1 MFIKELLVDLLYYY
15 KSGKIYCA
23 RDYAKLASIPRCA
36 ACDELIFADEFTGA
50 EEKVWHL
57 RHFCCWECDKPLA
70 GHKYVPDENGQP
82 HCLYCFQQ
90 KHGKVYRNIA
100 CHKYR
105 IYRNIKIILRLKSIG
120 IFIVSP
126 Y

>member
-1 MFIKELLVDLLYYY
+1 MYYY

-23 RDYAKLASIPRCA
+23 RDYAKLADIPRCA
-36 ACDELIFADEFTGA
+36 ACDELIFANEFTGA

-90 KHGKVYRNIA
+90 SHGKVF
-100 CHKYR
+100 
-105 IYRNIKIILRLKSIG
+105 IYLPYLSILPTL
-120 IFIVSP
+120 
-126 Y
+126 

>member
-1 MFIKELLVDLLYYY
+1 MVDLLYYY

-23 RDYAKLASIPRCA
+23 RDYAKLADIPRCA
-36 ACDELIFADEFTGA
+36 ACDELIFANEFTGA

-82 HCLYCFQQ
+82 HCLYCYQQ
-90 KHGKVYRNIA
+90 SHGKVFE
-100 CHKYR
+100 R
-105 IYRNIKIILRLKSIG
+105 IQANEVNCGSLKCL
-120 IFIVSP
+120 F
-126 Y
+126 

>member
-1 MFIKELLVDLLYYY
+1 MDLLYYY

-105 IYRNIKIILRLKSIG
+105 IYRNIFKAEINR
-120 IFIVSP
+120 FIHCFTLLNH
-126 Y
+126 YC